1 MVDDLPA
8 TGDSGVR
15 DASILIVED
24 DPGAVEAF
32 EYMLKAEGYSVRVA
46 LDAQSGLA
54 ELERA
59 APAAVLLDLRL
70 PTTDGLEFLRRLRAT
85 VPDANIPVAVV
96 TGDYFV
102 EERVARELERLRAQ
116 IHFKPLWEEDVMRIV
131 HDLLT
136 GA

>member
-1 MVDDLPA
+1 MLDDLPA
-8 TGDSGVR
+8 AADSGVR
-15 DASILIVED
+15 DASILVVED

-32 EYMLKAEGYSVRVA
+32 EHMLKAEGYRVRVA
-46 LDAQSGLA
+46 LDAPSGLA

-59 APAAVLLDLRL
+59 APAAVLLDLHL
-70 PTTDGLEFLRRLRAT
+70 PITDGLEFLRRLRAT
-85 VPDANIPVAVV
+85 VPHARVPVAVV

-102 EERVARELERLRAQ
+102 EESVARELERLGAR
-116 IHFKPLWEEDVMRIV
+116 IHFKPLWDEDVMRIV

>member
-8 TGDSGVR
+8 TVDSGVR

-32 EYMLKAEGYSVRVA
+32 EYMLKVKGYSVRVA
-46 LDAQSGLA
+46 LDAQSGFA
-54 ELERA
+54 ELERTP
-59 APAAVLLDLRL
+59 PAAVLLDLRL

-85 VPDANIPVAVV
+85 VPNAHIPVAVV
-96 TGDYFV
+96 TGDLFV
-102 EERVARELERLRAQ
+102 EEWVARELERLRAQ
-116 IHFKPLWEEDVMRIV
+116 IHFKPLWEEDVLRIV

-136 GA
+136 AA

>member
-1 MVDDLPA
+1 MVDDRPA

-32 EYMLKAEGYSVRVA
+32 EYMLKAEGYGVRVA

-85 VPDANIPVAVV
+85 VPHAHIPVAVV

-102 EERVARELERLRAQ
+102 EERVARELERLGAQ